1 MKQPKEN
8 HRSFIVVSN
17 TFMTWNVI
25 RHKSFECGAHVC
37 LYHLIGLITEISQI
51 SLKSNGNWVYRAQF
65 PIIFSD
71 QSIYIYTVSFGWNDV
86 LVFIIPAGDDGEIA
100 DDNDDAGSDQ
110 DFAGYDNKNNQ
121 LHFWKILFIFYIFQ
135 II

>member
-1 MKQPKEN
+1 M
-8 HRSFIVVSN
+8 
-17 TFMTWNVI
+17 
-25 RHKSFECGAHVC
+25 
-37 LYHLIGLITEISQI
+37 
-51 SLKSNGNWVYRAQF
+51 
-65 PIIFSD
+65 
-71 QSIYIYTVSFGWNDV
+71 